1 MSKWTLYQ
9 MLIVFG
15 FTALVVVNNIYT
27 LQITKLFSFV
37 ERFIETSI
45 IVFFITVIIVTWGF
59 SFLLLC
65 QEKKGSRLFVH
76 KIWRI
81 MPAIIGLLLVVSFIA
96 LLILGTTVL
105 SDLSL
110 DRRWILDIIVIYFLI
125 LIYFFI
131 LSIIL
136 RYGKKDTSKEHI
148 TKSANL
154 TVLTLI
160 VVVLLIPALL

>member
-9 MLIVFG
+9 LLIVFG

-37 ERFIETSI
+37 ERFIEPGI
-45 IVFFITVIIVTWGF
+45 IVFFITVIIVIWGF

-65 QEKKGSRLFVH
+65 QEKKGARLFVH

-81 MPAIIGLLLVVSFIA
+81 MPAIIGLLLVLSFIA
-96 LLILGTTVL
+96 FLILGTTVL

-110 DRRWILDIIVIYFLI
+110 YMRWIVDLIVIYFLI
-125 LIYFFI
+125 LTYFLI
-131 LSIIL
+131 LSIML
-136 RYGKKDTSKEHI
+136 RYGKKDTSKGHI
-148 TKSANL
+148 IKSANI